1 MCVRA
6 ADDMEARY
14 HMVKQNM
21 NWTDA
26 GSYCHNRYKAKLVVI
41 DSLIDHLRL
50 QAYLESVDGQPN

>member
-1 MCVRA
+1 
-6 ADDMEARY
+6 MEARY